1 MTHTIDDQVDQ
12 ILLGSGFGDRQLAD
26 TMANEL
32 RTRLTEAAA
41 QRRPLRVY
49 AGYDPSKPDLHLG
62 HSITMRKLRQFQDF
76 GHDVIFV
83 VGTFTAQVGDTSDKT
98 TGRARLAVESIRA
111 AAQSYARQ
119 AFSILDQERTTV
131 AYNDEWLSALTMT
144 DVANLASHFT
154 VQQFLERDNYRRRL
168 ANGDPVGLHEF
179 LYPLLQGYDAVHLR
193 ADVQLG
199 ATEQLFNIMAGR
211 KLQQAFGQRGCVCLT
226 YPILVGTDGV
236 ERMSKSKGNYIGIAE
251 PADEQFGK
259 TMSISDATMRQ
270 WLPLV
275 TRWSPAEVTDRLRRL
290 DTGDLHPMECKKQ
303 LAYEIVFMYHG
314 EQEAGDARA
323 RFESLHQRRELP
335 DKLVEYSVPAGAT
348 VIEALT
354 SSGAAESR
362 SAARRLVAGRG
373 VRLDG
378 TVVVDPESRIDSDS
392 ILHVGKRRFFR
403 LSVHK

>member
-1 MTHTIDDQVDQ
+1 VTHTIDDQVDQ
-12 ILLGSGFGDRQLAD
+12 IVLGSEFGDRQLAD
-26 TMANEL
+26 AMASEL
-32 RTRLTEAAA
+32 RARLTEAAA
-41 QRRPLRVY
+41 KGRPLRVY

-111 AAQSYARQ
+111 AAQTYARQ

-131 AYNDEWLSALTMT
+131 AYNDEWLSELTMT
-144 DVANLASHFT
+144 DVANLAGHFT
-154 VQQFLERDNYRRRL
+154 VQQFMERDNYRRRL
-168 ANGDPVGLHEF
+168 TNGDPVGLHEF

-236 ERMSKSKGNYIGIAE
+236 ERMSKSKGNYVAIAE
-251 PADEQFGK
+251 PANEQFGK
-259 TMSISDATMRQ
+259 IMSISDATMRQ

-275 TRWSPAEVTDRLRRL
+275 TRWSPGEVTDRLRRL
-290 DTGDLHPMECKKQ
+290 DNGDLYPMECKKQ
-303 LAYEIVFMYHG
+303 LAYEVVSMYHG
-314 EQEAGDARA
+314 EQEAEDARA
-323 RFESLHQRRELP
+323 RFELLHQRRQLP
-335 DKLVEYSVPAGAT
+335 DELVEHSVPAGVT
-348 VIEALT
+348 IVDVLT

-373 VRLDG
+373 IRLDD
-378 TVVVDPESRIDSDS
+378 TIVVDPELRINSNS
-392 ILHVGKRRFFR
+392 VLRVGKRRFFQ